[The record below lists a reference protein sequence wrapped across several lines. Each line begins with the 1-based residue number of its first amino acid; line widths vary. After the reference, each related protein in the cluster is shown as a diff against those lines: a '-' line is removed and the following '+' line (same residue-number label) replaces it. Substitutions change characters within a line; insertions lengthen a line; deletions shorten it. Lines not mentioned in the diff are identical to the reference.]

1 MCTEKTLVPVP
12 THLQADYAEDW
23 LFGGDYSEFGVNEG
37 GERCFAID
45 RCIAPAVK
53 AVWAAGIKTTGC
65 CCGHGDGGGVVSIAT
80 ERVDGIEPGSK
91 TIHVR
96 ESLWRAKDEQIAD
109 LERQVA
115 ELTEQCGELNALFD
129 LRWKADMRAVE
140 RWRAGHPERELRLPD
155 HADMVVWLLEREDA
169 RDALIERLRE
179 RYWRADI
186 ACPACGRVVRGSV
199 LEELGYCPRCLRA
212 DGQAKAPAADGQP
225 RPDGGGGA
233 AGC

>member
-1 MCTEKTLVPVP
+1 MSLEWIDSDEIIASLR
-12 THLQADYAEDW
+12 
-23 LFGGDYSEFGVNEG
+23 
-37 GERCFAID
+37 ERN
-45 RCIAPAVK
+45 
-53 AVWAAGIKTTGC
+53 AG
-65 CCGHGDGGGVVSIAT
+65 
-80 ERVDGIEPGSK
+80 
-91 TIHVR
+91 
-96 ESLWRAKDEQIAD
+96 

-155 HADMVVWLLEREDA
+155 HADMVVWLLERDAA
-169 RDALIERLRE
+169 RDALIERLTE

-199 LEELGYCPRCLRA
+199 LEELGYCPHCQRA
-212 DGQAKAPAADGQP
+212 AGHAQAPTEETGPSSD
-225 RPDGGGGA
+225 GGA